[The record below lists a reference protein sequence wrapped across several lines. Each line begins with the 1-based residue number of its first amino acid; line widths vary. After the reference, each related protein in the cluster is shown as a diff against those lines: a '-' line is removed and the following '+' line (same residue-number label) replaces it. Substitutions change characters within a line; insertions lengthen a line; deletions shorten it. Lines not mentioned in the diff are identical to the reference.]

1 MKKHTLYFTED
12 ISNPLDEGVKKVAYS
27 IILLLPPKTA
37 VITMTKLLDIKPL
50 KNMDSIIIHRATNR
64 FMFKIWLWTKLFWQG
79 ITRLIYAPS
88 ASATLG
94 SIVKLMVMIIWFRPN
109 SIILILCQPK
119 KTGRLHRF
127 LLSRIRNLT
136 ILSLSHIVSEQY
148 GGMHVKSVVPDID
161 FAKYKPITSE
171 GKRQLRAK
179 YNVDDN
185 KTVIL
190 HVGHLTENR
199 NLYSLIPLVREDRH
213 IIVVSSQSTPFE
225 NVNHDKIKGDLIEA
239 GLHVMDEYIE
249 NIEEIYQLSDV
260 YVFPVTNPM
269 GCIGVPLSILEALA
283 CGIRVVTTDFNN
295 IDKIGDMFHGLSV
308 TPVTSFSVKIDEI
321 VADCRDNAP
330 IGFQINESDPRFMK
344 NNIL

>member
-27 IILLLPPKTA
+27 IILLLPPQTA

-50 KNMDSIIIHRATNR
+50 KNMDSIIIHQATNR

-199 NLYSLIPLVREDRH
+199 NLYILIPLVREDRH

-225 NVNHDKIKGDLIEA
+225 NVNHDKIKRDLIEA
-239 GLHVMDEYIE
+239 GVHVIDEYIE

-308 TPVTSFSVKIDEI
+308 TPVTSFSVKIDEF